1 MFDISYSRSP
11 QLKQQMDWE
20 ESYFIYGPSC
30 KQLLG
35 LLSRVILIFS
45 IVISGGYYTV
55 LIKFGL
61 RLVSLNTVYY
71 YTNNRLTQNLED
83 PAGQFVWL
91 DAVLTNASVVKEKVP
106 FIKPLLI
113 YQFTGLYWVTKLY
126 GCFLV
131 FRVLERAGK
140 WENGQQKS
148 FISHWKVYS
157 LALCENPIGKFGK
170 SILSGN

>member
-1 MFDISYSRSP
+1 MFDISYSHSP

-30 KQLLG
+30 KQLLW
-35 LLSRVILIFS
+35 LLSGVVILIIS

-71 YTNNRLTQNLED
+71 YTNNKLTQNLED

-91 DAVLTNASVVKEKVP
+91 DAVLTNASVAKEKVP
-106 FIKPLLI
+106 FIKTLLI
-113 YQFTGLYWVTKLY
+113 YQFTGLFFLFIHWVTKLC
-126 GCFLV
+126 GFFLV
-131 FRVLERAGK
+131 FRVLGRAGK
-140 WENGQQKS
+140 WGNGQ
-148 FISHWKVYS
+148 
-157 LALCENPIGKFGK
+157 
-170 SILSGN
+170 

>member
-1 MFDISYSRSP
+1 MSDISFCHSP

-35 LLSRVILIFS
+35 LLSRVIILIIS

-55 LIKFGL
+55 RIKFGL

-91 DAVLTNASVVKEKVP
+91 DAVLTNASVAKEKVP

-113 YQFTGLYWVTKLY
+113 YQFTGVYWVTKLY
-126 GCFLV
+126 GFFLV
-131 FRVLERAGK
+131 FWVLERAGK
-140 WENGQQKS
+140 WGNGQ
-148 FISHWKVYS
+148 
-157 LALCENPIGKFGK
+157 
-170 SILSGN
+170 